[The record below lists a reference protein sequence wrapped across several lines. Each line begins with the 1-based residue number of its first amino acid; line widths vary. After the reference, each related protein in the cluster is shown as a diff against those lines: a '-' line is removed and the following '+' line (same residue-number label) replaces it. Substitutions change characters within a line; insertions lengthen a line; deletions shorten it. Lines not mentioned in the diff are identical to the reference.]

1 MGNEVNY
8 VHTINFINLFY
19 TQQDQGNLKKKAKS
33 RKMGLQFFPINFHG
47 CFSFILRQ
55 NAYHA
60 LILDHLKIINI

>member
-19 TQQDQGNLKKKAKS
+19 TQQDQGNLKNGK
-33 RKMGLQFFPINFHG
+33 RDLQFFPINFHG